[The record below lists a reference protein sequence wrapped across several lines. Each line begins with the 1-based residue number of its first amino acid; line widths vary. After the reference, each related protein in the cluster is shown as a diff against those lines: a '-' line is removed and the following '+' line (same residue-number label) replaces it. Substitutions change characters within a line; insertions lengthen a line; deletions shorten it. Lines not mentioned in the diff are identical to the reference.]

1 MAEIQEIDN
10 EGKKEWKGM
19 EKQKQKQMKKH
30 DWDVGINR
38 SWLEK
43 KEKKKIQKQKEV
55 LKMADVLFIAI
66 QKERS

>member
-10 EGKKEWKGM
+10 EGKKERKEM
-19 EKQKQKQMKKH
+19 EKQKQMKKH

-55 LKMADVLFIAI
+55 LVKMAVVLFIAI